1 MENLRQP
8 YNNHKRH
15 VATFGIGNELIFQGL
30 VLPRYDAMST
40 GKWDLTVRENAVF
53 FPSGV

>member
-40 GKWDLTVRENAVF
+40 GKRDLTVRENAVF